1 LFTPV
6 RHHSQL
12 SVQCSETFEK
22 QAFSSTSVFATVCSR
37 PIPAIQFDGIFVG
50 IVLVSGEQTFTVD
63 SDNPNEEIDQMA
75 RKIDGASSNPKQIRT
90 DVDCR
95 SARPKLNNGA
105 WRAAKISDVTGG
117 GLYLFVTPDESR
129 PGNAASRLWRMGYRF
144 HARQKTY
151 SIGPYG
157 NGKDGTFSLADARR
171 EREKAKALLKD
182 GKDPSTEKQLLKH
195 RQTAARPFEQ
205 WADEWLAKKKVE
217 KVKRG
222 RIVAVRDPKTIEVLE
237 LRVGYV
243 KNRFGK
249 LLRPDI
255 RRPDVLAFM
264 RSYESQGKLETRDRV
279 RSIGEQICNYAD
291 VEGDGYNPFRNLNGQ
306 MIANI
311 STPRPGVTE
320 PRDVTRVFKLISTP
334 WTKARFGDVVGLAL
348 RFDALTIPRPGMV
361 NEMEWSEVDWD
372 TERWTVPAA
381 KMKTGWDHVV
391 PLSRQALAILR
402 GAQKLTGHRR
412 YAFSCS
418 RDAPLSNN
426 TLNKRLRLLG
436 IDTKTDHCAHGFRT
450 TFSTLSHHE
459 EIKDAKAWDGD
470 VVELQL
476 AHLDNST
483 VEGIYKKHGPLALIG
498 SRTKLM
504 QHWADRID
512 HWLDPKR
519 VMPIKCDTQR

>member
-1 LFTPV
+1 
-6 RHHSQL
+6 
-12 SVQCSETFEK
+12 
-22 QAFSSTSVFATVCSR
+22 
-37 PIPAIQFDGIFVG
+37 
-50 IVLVSGEQTFTVD
+50 
-63 SDNPNEEIDQMA
+63 MA
-75 RKIDGASSNPKQIRT
+75 RKSDGTSTNPKQIRT

-95 SARPKLNNGA
+95 AARPKFNNGA
-105 WRAAKISDVTGG
+105 WSAAKISDVTGG

-129 PGNAASRLWRMGYRF
+129 SGSAASKLWRMGYRF

-171 EREKAKALLKD
+171 ERDKAKDLLKD
-182 GKDPSTEKQLLKH
+182 GKDPSTEKQRVKH
-195 RQTAARPFEQ
+195 RQAAARPFEQ

-249 LLRPDI
+249 LLRQDI
-255 RRPDVLAFM
+255 KRPDVLAFM
-264 RSYESQGKLETRDRV
+264 RSYEAKGKLETRDRV

-306 MIANI
+306 MLANI

-320 PRDVTRVFKLISTP
+320 PRDVTRVFKLISAP
-334 WTKARFGDVVGLAL
+334 WTRARFGDVVGLAL

-372 TERWTVPAA
+372 AERWTVPAA

-391 PLSRQALAILR
+391 PLSRQALAILQSV
-402 GAQKLTGHRR
+402 QKLTGHRR

-483 VEGIYKKHGPLALIG
+483 VEGLYKKHGPLALIG

-519 VMPIKCDTQR
+519 VMPIKCSTQR